1 MSVQARAY
9 KAYRAFFCARVR
21 NPIYQLKLRY
31 EAGDLLAFDNR
42 INGVAHP
49 QPENEL
55 WEVVD
60 Q

>member
-1 MSVQARAY
+1 MAPVSTHPMSVQARAY

-49 QPENEL
+49 R
-55 WEVVD
+55 
-60 Q
+60 